1 METTTEKKNTSAPS
15 TKTEAPTSPRTPASP
30 AVSAEKDSARVSR
43 YGDPRTRAHQGGG
56 APRGGRGND
65 KRGGRHSGKRGER
78 PKPEFDQKIIS
89 IRRVTRVVA
98 GGRRFSFSVA
108 LVTGDKNGSVG
119 VGIGKASDTAL
130 AIEKAFRDAKQSMIT
145 IKRTD
150 NGSIPH
156 DVEAKYT
163 SSQVMLR
170 PSKGKGLVA
179 GSSVRTV
186 LELCGI
192 KDVSG
197 KLLSRSKN
205 KLNNARA
212 TLKALEKFGTI
223 ARREKSEPRPATSES
238 RPTTN
243 ERGSRAS
250 VRS

>member
-1 METTTEKKNTSAPS
+1 MKESTIEKKDEKVTPGEKTVASSAGPTTSD
-15 TKTEAPTSPRTPASP
+15 R
-30 AVSAEKDSARVSR
+30 DSARVSR
-43 YGDPRTRAHQGGG
+43 YSEPRARGGQ
-56 APRGGRGND
+56 GGRGHGGEMR
-65 KRGGRHSGKRGER
+65 RGGSKRSGKRGER

-89 IRRVTRVVA
+89 IRRVTRVVS

-108 LVTGDKNGSVG
+108 LVTGDRNGSVG

-145 IKRTD
+145 IKRTET
-150 NGSIPH
+150 NSIPH

-163 SSQVMLR
+163 SSIVLLR
-170 PSKGKGLVA
+170 PSKGKGLIA

-186 LELCGI
+186 LELGGI

-212 TLKALEKFGTI
+212 TIKALEKFGTI
-223 ARREKSEPRPATSES
+223 ERRSAEEKQEVRSE
-238 RPTTN
+238 RPTP
-243 ERGSRAS
+243 
-250 VRS
+250 RSTQPQSTSKVN